1 MFLSQFLD
9 VKNKKWQNKSC
20 GIISLKIVLSY
31 WLGEKFNTSVE
42 KLIKLGLKEN
52 AYLENI
58 GWKHK
63 SLGKIAE
70 KFGLQAKAFDWFKET
85 NTEAFKKFLTFLK
98 KGPVIVSVYKDFNP
112 KNKNGHLIVAFKNDK
127 NYIYILEP
135 AAKKRNEIFQ
145 KITYKKFKTGWKK
158 RVIFI
163 SQPKKTVNIN

>member
-31 WLGEKFNTSVE
+31 WLGEKFNTSIE

-63 SLGKIAE
+63 GLAKIAE
-70 KFGLQAKAFDWFKET
+70 KFGLKAKNFDWFKE
-85 NTEAFKKFLTFLK
+85 NNSKAFKKFLKFLK
-98 KGPVIVSVYKDFNP
+98 KGPVIVSIYKNF
-112 KNKNGHLIVAFKNDK
+112 KVGESSHLIVAFKNDRK
-127 NYIYILEP
+127 YIYILEP
-135 AAKKRNEIFQ
+135 AAKKRNDIFQ
-145 KITYKKFKTGWKK
+145 KINLKKFKAGWKK
-158 RVIFI
+158 RIIFI
-163 SQPKKTVNIN
+163 FPPKKLY